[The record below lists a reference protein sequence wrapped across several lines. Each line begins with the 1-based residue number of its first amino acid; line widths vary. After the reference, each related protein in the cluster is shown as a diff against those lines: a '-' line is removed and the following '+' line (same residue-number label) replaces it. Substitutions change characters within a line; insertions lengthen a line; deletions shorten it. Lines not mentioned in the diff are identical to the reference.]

1 MIEQIEK
8 SDTNTKKNRKFV
20 CRNVSYYDE
29 DSLCRY
35 IDDHIGR
42 FPDDYEII
50 SIVVKE
56 HYFYLFFKQYIDDFE
71 D

>member
-8 SDTNTKKNRKFV
+8 DIAKNRKFI

-29 DSLCRY
+29 DALCKY
-35 IDDHIGR
+35 IDEHIGR

-50 SIVVKE
+50 SLVVKNG
-56 HYFYLFFKQYIDDFE
+56 YFYLFFKQYIEDFE